1 MHIFTEFRGNKL
13 VKYGIVFPNKN
24 VFLYSSLSL
33 FQPEYMIRSLIF
45 HWLCQEL
52 SRTFEIPWL
61 SRPQK
66 KILTSLYF
74 TNNPLLDPT
83 HTTLYTLI
91 LLIKKGV
98 SVSVY
103 NLRDIVACSRPWESR
118 VREIEKVWTRKY
130 FRVPFTFA
138 SSTLSESLEQA
149 RDIGK
154 LLQTFMFDKDSR
166 HHLEAWKECD
176 AVAQNRRTFSLGK

>member
-1 MHIFTEFRGNKL
+1 MSAWI
-13 VKYGIVFPNKN
+13 YDSIPDFP
-24 VFLYSSLSL
+24 LT
-33 FQPEYMIRSLIF
+33 
-45 HWLCQEL
+45 L
-52 SRTFEIPWL
+52 SRTFPDFCEIPWL
-61 SRPQK
+61 SWPQK
-66 KILTSLYF
+66 KFLHPCIF

-91 LLIKKGV
+91 LSIKKGV

-103 NLRDIVACSRPWESR
+103 NVRDIVACSRPWESR

-130 FRVPFTFA
+130 FRVPLSFA

-176 AVAQNRRTFSLGK
+176 AVAQNRRAFLLGK

>member
-1 MHIFTEFRGNKL
+1 MSAWI
-13 VKYGIVFPNKN
+13 YDSIPDFP
-24 VFLYSSLSL
+24 LT
-33 FQPEYMIRSLIF
+33 
-45 HWLCQEL
+45 L
-52 SRTFEIPWL
+52 SRTFPDFCEIPWI
-61 SRPQK
+61 SWPQK
-66 KILTSLYF
+66 NSYIPVFSL
-74 TNNPLLDPT
+74 
-83 HTTLYTLI
+83 TTLYWIPHIPLYI
-91 LLIKKGV
+91 LSYSPLKKGV

-103 NLRDIVACSRPWESR
+103 NVRDIVACSRPWESR

-176 AVAQNRRTFSLGK
+176 AVAQNRRTFLLGK

>member
-1 MHIFTEFRGNKL
+1 M
-13 VKYGIVFPNKN
+13 
-24 VFLYSSLSL
+24 
-33 FQPEYMIRSLIF
+33 
-45 HWLCQEL
+45 
-52 SRTFEIPWL
+52 
-61 SRPQK
+61 
-66 KILTSLYF
+66 
-74 TNNPLLDPT
+74 
-83 HTTLYTLI
+83 
-91 LLIKKGV
+91 
-98 SVSVY
+98 SVY
-103 NLRDIVACSRPWESR
+103 NVRDIVACSRPWESQ

-176 AVAQNRRTFSLGK
+176 AVAQNRRAFVLGK

>member
-1 MHIFTEFRGNKL
+1 MSFCILHYPCVSLNIWFDPWFSTDF
-13 VKYGIVFPNKN
+13 VKNFPGLLWN
-24 VFLYSSLSL
+24 
-33 FQPEYMIRSLIF
+33 SLIF
-45 HWLCQEL
+45 LT
-52 SRTFEIPWL
+52 S
-61 SRPQK
+61 K

-91 LLIKKGV
+91 LSIKKGV

-103 NLRDIVACSRPWESR
+103 NVRDIVACSRPSESR

-176 AVAQNRRTFSLGK
+176 AVAQNRRAFVLGK